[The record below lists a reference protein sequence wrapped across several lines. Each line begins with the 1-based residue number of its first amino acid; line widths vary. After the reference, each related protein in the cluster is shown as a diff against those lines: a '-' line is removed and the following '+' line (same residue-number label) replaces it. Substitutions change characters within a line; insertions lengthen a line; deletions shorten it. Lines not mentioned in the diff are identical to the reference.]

1 MSTRTSIRAE
11 AFTGLIG
18 TVVMAV
24 RDTVSGRRRQRLLAA
39 QLVAL
44 DDGLLDDIGMK
55 RTASGSVLPL
65 WTSPVPL
72 RRSVPAEA
80 AAAYEAEPGAVPIP
94 VPASTPGTGVA

>member
-18 TVVMAV
+18 TVVTALQDAV
-24 RDTVSGRRRQRLLAA
+24 TDRRRRRLLAA
-39 QLVAL
+39 QLATL
-44 DDGLLDDIGMK
+44 DESLLDDIGMK